1 MTINYGRRKAK
12 LVVNGEEITVD
23 YQPITMREVL
33 AAEGDAA
40 ALRDLMVDHV
50 GDWVL
55 DLAPDDYSRVV
66 SLAMSA
72 SPKG

>member
-1 MTINYGRRKAK
+1 MINYTRRKAK
-12 LVVNGEEITVD
+12 IVIDGEEIAVD

-33 AAEGDAA
+33 AADGDAA
-40 ALRDLMVDHV
+40 ALRGLMVDHV

-66 SLAMSA
+66 ALAMSA